1 MRNPSAQF
9 GLGTIVLASTSPR
22 RRSLLSDA
30 GIAHV
35 ALSPG
40 VDDGELRPS
49 AGVSPEA
56 WVMALAHLK
65 ARAGADHPEAAE
77 AGVVVGADTVCVFEG
92 SIVGQPADEAEARA
106 MISAMSSARHEVLT
120 GVAMLDTGTGARSVF
135 FDRAVVDVGEIG
147 EAVIETYVAS
157 GEWRGKAGGYNLLDR
172 VNAGW
177 PITWAGDATSIM
189 GLPMDRVVPM
199 LTRGA
204 PRSSDLGDPV

>member
-1 MRNPSAQF
+1 M
-9 GLGTIVLASTSPR
+9 VLASTSPR

-40 VDDGELRPS
+40 VDDGELRPG

-65 ARAGADHPEAAE
+65 ARAGADLPEARE
-77 AGVVVGADTVCVFEG
+77 AGVVLGADTVCVFEG

-106 MISAMSSARHEVLT
+106 MISAMSGTRHEVLT
-120 GVAMLDTGTGARSVF
+120 GVAMVEPARGTRSVF

-147 EAVIETYVAS
+147 EAAIEAYVAS

-172 VNAGW
+172 VDAGW

-189 GLPMDRVVPM
+189 GLPMERVLPM
-199 LTRGA
+199 L
-204 PRSSDLGDPV
+204 PRDGDASEALGDPV